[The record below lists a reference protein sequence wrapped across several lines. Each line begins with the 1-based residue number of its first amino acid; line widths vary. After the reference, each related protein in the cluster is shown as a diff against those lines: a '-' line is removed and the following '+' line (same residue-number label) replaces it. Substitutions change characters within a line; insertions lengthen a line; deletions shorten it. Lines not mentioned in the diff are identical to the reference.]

1 MKRYTAGL
9 TGAPFLFYETNV
21 CFELLNQGLS
31 IEEIKQKVLEENIF
45 NYKKVS
51 SLKRTFSEVK
61 RRMNIVEDEL
71 LDIYI
76 KSFTKTNN
84 ILLNY
89 KKQPY
94 IIRFFK

>member
-9 TGAPFLFYETNV
+9 TGAPFLFYETNA